1 MKGQLHRIKL
11 IWKLLTQLELFRELL
26 PQNTT
31 SFVIIINDPY
41 CLEILHVRSVSRN
54 RVDRQSIWLLSD
66 LFLPIKYAIVE

>member
-1 MKGQLHRIKL
+1 MKGKLHRIKL

-31 SFVIIINDPY
+31 SFVIIINDLY

-54 RVDRQSIWLLSD
+54 RVDMQSIWLLSD
-66 LFLPIKYAIVE
+66 LFLQIKYAIVE